1 MQSVWARLG
10 DGLIGGWVCE
20 ELRIR
25 VAPDRREIRT
35 TSRYREII
43 SMGRRTVLLLVAAL
57 IAALGTSMVF
67 MYVRGVEARAA
78 ARFDAV
84 EVLEAVEV
92 IPAGETLE
100 AAQAAGKIQ
109 MRTVLRDSLLE
120 GATTSV
126 ADMATEVALT
136 TVYPGEQIITG
147 KFGSPG
153 EQEVLTIPDG
163 QMAIS
168 VNLTDPARV
177 AGFVTPGA
185 EVAIFVSAEP
195 EETDGAQT
203 KPLPDFTRLLLPRV
217 QVIGVGTTTVV
228 PTTTTDETGAQKTEE
243 LPRTLLTLAVDQGEA
258 EKVIFAAKNGE
269 LAFALLTEKSQV
281 EPGPPVTAD
290 NIFRR

>member
-1 MQSVWARLG
+1 
-10 DGLIGGWVCE
+10 
-20 ELRIR
+20 
-25 VAPDRREIRT
+25 
-35 TSRYREII
+35 
-43 SMGRRTVLLLVAAL
+43 MGRRTVLLLVAAL
-57 IAALGTSMVF
+57 IAALGTTMVF

-84 EVLEAVEV
+84 KVLHAVEP

-109 MRTVLRDSLLE
+109 MRTVPRDSVLA

-126 ADMATEVALT
+126 ADMATQVALT
-136 TVYPGEQIITG
+136 TVYPGEQIITD

-153 EQEVLTIPDG
+153 EQDVLTIPDG

-185 EVAIFVSAEP
+185 EVAVFVSAEP
-195 EETDGAQT
+195 EESTAENT
-203 KPLPDFTRLLLPRV
+203 RPLPDFTRLLLPRV

-228 PTTTTDETGAQKTEE
+228 PTTTTDETGAQTTEQ
-243 LPRTLLTLAVDQGEA
+243 LPRTLLTLAVDQRDA
-258 EKVIFAAKNGE
+258 ERVIFAAKNGE
-269 LAFALLTEKSQV
+269 LAFALLTDRSKV
-281 EPGPPVTAD
+281 KPAPPVTAD
-290 NIFRR
+290 NIFSD